1 MKTEIRVN
9 GPLDVPRTLERY
21 RVWGEDPVNR
31 LSPGVFVR
39 AIRVAG
45 AWHGYELRWSGT
57 VDAARLLVSIPGNR
71 SARVLEAAVDEV
83 GRICGLALDVE
94 TFYAAVKEDPVLG
107 PLVPRLWGLRPTLS
121 PHPLE
126 MLIGSV
132 CAQQINLAFAF
143 TVKARLV
150 RRFGVPVNIA
160 GQTVYGFPEAGELAR
175 AQVDE
180 LRRLQLTTRKAE
192 YVVGLAHQVA
202 SGRLDLEALGR
213 GSNDQ
218 VIETLTAVRGFGRWT
233 AEWFLARH
241 LGRGDVCPAGDLAVR
256 RAFERFYNRGRALDE
271 ARVRRRARA
280 WGVHQNMAVH
290 YLLAGQRLSAAAA

>member
-31 LSPGVFVR
+31 LDHDVFVR

-45 AWHGYELRWSGT
+45 AWRGYELRWAGP
-57 VDAARLLVSIPGNR
+57 VDAARLLVSTPGSR
-71 SARVLEAAVDEV
+71 STRVLEAAIDEV
-83 GRICGLALDVE
+83 GRICGLGLDVE
-94 TFYAAVKEDPVLG
+94 TFYAAAKQDPVLG
-107 PLVPRLWGLRPTLS
+107 PLVPQLWGLRPTLS

-132 CAQQINLAFAF
+132 CAQQINLGFAF

-150 RRFGVPVNIA
+150 RRFGIPVEVA
-160 GQTVYGFPEAGELAR
+160 GQTVYGFPDAALLAR
-175 AQVDE
+175 ARVGE
-180 LRRLQLTTRKAE
+180 LRRLQLTARKSE
-192 YVVGLAHQVA
+192 YVIGLARQVA
-202 SGRLDLEALGR
+202 SGALDLEALGQS
-213 GSNDQ
+213 SNEK
-218 VIETLTAVRGFGRWT
+218 VIEALTAVRGFGRWT

-271 ARVRRRARA
+271 AGVRRRAAA
-280 WGVHQNMAVH
+280 WGPHQNMAVH

>member
-31 LSPGVFVR
+31 LDHGVFVR

-45 AWHGYELRWSGT
+45 AWRGYELRWAGP
-57 VDAARLLVSIPGNR
+57 VDAARLLVSTPGSR
-71 SARVLEAAVDEV
+71 STRVLEAAIDEV
-83 GRICGLALDVE
+83 GRICGLGLDVE
-94 TFYAAVKEDPVLG
+94 TFYAAAKQDPVLG
-107 PLVPRLWGLRPTLS
+107 PLVPQLWGLRPTLS

-132 CAQQINLAFAF
+132 CAQQINLGFAF

-150 RRFGVPVNIA
+150 RRFGIPVEVA
-160 GQTVYGFPEAGELAR
+160 GQTVYGFPDAALLAR
-175 AQVDE
+175 ARVGE
-180 LRRLQLTTRKAE
+180 LRRLQLTTRKSE
-192 YVVGLAHQVA
+192 YVIDLARQVA
-202 SGRLDLEALGR
+202 SGALDLEALGQS
-213 GSNDQ
+213 SNEK
-218 VIETLTAVRGFGRWT
+218 VIEALTAVRGFGRWT

-256 RAFERFYNRGRALDE
+256 RAFERFYNRGRALGE
-271 ARVRRRARA
+271 ADVRRRAVA
-280 WGVHQNMAVH
+280 WGPHQNMAVH

>member
-31 LSPGVFVR
+31 LGPGVFVR

-45 AWHGYELRWSGT
+45 SWHGYELRWTGA
-57 VDAARLLVSIPGNR
+57 VDAARLLVSTPGSR
-71 SARVLEAAVDEV
+71 STRVLEAAVDEV
-83 GRICGLALDVE
+83 GLICGLGLDVE
-94 TFYAAVKEDPVLG
+94 TFYAAAKEDPVLG
-107 PLVPRLWGLRPTLS
+107 LLVPRLWGLRPTLS

-150 RRFGVPVNIA
+150 RRFGAPVSVA
-160 GQTVYGFPEAGELAR
+160 GQTVYGFPEAAELAR
-175 AQVDE
+175 AHVDE

-213 GSNDQ
+213 GSNAQ

-280 WGVHQNMAVH
+280 WGTHQNMAVH

>member
-31 LSPGVFVR
+31 LGHGTFVR
-39 AIRVAG
+39 AIRMG
-45 AWHGYELRWSGT
+45 GRWKGYELRWTGT
-57 VDAARLLVSIPGNR
+57 VDAARLLVSTPGDR
-71 SARVLEAAVDEV
+71 STQVIEAAVDEV
-83 GRICGLALDVE
+83 RRLCGLGLDVE
-94 TFYAAVKEDPVLG
+94 SFYAAAKEDPVLG

-121 PHPLE
+121 PQAFE

-150 RRFGVPVNIA
+150 RRFGVPVDVA
-160 GQTVYGFPEAGELAR
+160 GQTVYGFPDPERLAR
-175 AQVDE
+175 ARVGD
-180 LRRLQLTTRKAE
+180 LRRLQLTTRKSE
-192 YVVGLAHQVA
+192 YVIGLAREVA
-202 SGRLDLEALGR
+202 SGALDLAALR
-213 GSNDQ
+213 ARSNEK
-218 VIETLTAVRGFGRWT
+218 VIEALTAVRGFGRWT

-241 LGRGDVCPAGDLAVR
+241 LGRGDVCAAGDLAVR
-256 RAFERFYNRGRALDE
+256 RAFERFYNRGRPLDE
-271 ARVRRRARA
+271 AGVRRHAAA
-280 WGVHQNMAVH
+280 WGPHQNMAVH

>member
-1 MKTEIRVN
+1 MKIEIRVN

-31 LSPGVFVR
+31 LGHGVFVR
-39 AIRVAG
+39 AVRVAG
-45 AWHGYELRWSGT
+45 AWRGYELRWAGP
-57 VDAARLLVSIPGNR
+57 VDAARLLVSTPGSR
-71 SARVLEAAVDEV
+71 STRVLEAAVHEV
-83 GRICGLALDVE
+83 SRICGLGLDVE
-94 TFYAAVKEDPVLG
+94 TFYATAKQDPVLC
-107 PLVPRLWGLRPTLS
+107 PLVSQLWGLRPTLS
-121 PHPLE
+121 PRPFE
-126 MLIGSV
+126 ALIGSV

-150 RRFGVPVNIA
+150 RRFGIPIDVG
-160 GQTVYGFPEAGELAR
+160 GQTVYGFPDAALLAR
-175 AQVDE
+175 APVGE

-192 YVVGLAHQVA
+192 YVVGLARRVA
-202 SGRLDLEALGR
+202 SGALDLEALGES
-213 GSNDQ
+213 SNEK
-218 VIETLTAVRGFGRWT
+218 VIEALTAVRGFGRWT

-271 ARVRRRARA
+271 ADVRRRAVA
-280 WGVHQNMAVH
+280 WGPHQNMAVH

>member
-31 LSPGVFVR
+31 LGPGVFVR

-57 VDAARLLVSIPGNR
+57 VDASRLLVSIPGSR

-94 TFYAAVKEDPVLG
+94 TFYAAAKEDPVLG

-160 GQTVYGFPEAGELAR
+160 GQTVYGFPEAAELAR
-175 AQVDE
+175 AHVDE

>member
-31 LSPGVFVR
+31 LGPGVFVR

-57 VDAARLLVSIPGNR
+57 VDAARLLVSIPGSR

-83 GRICGLALDVE
+83 SRICGLALDVE
-94 TFYAAVKEDPVLG
+94 TFYAAAKEDPVLG

-160 GQTVYGFPEAGELAR
+160 GQTVYGFPEAAELAR
-175 AQVDE
+175 AHVDE
-180 LRRLQLTTRKAE
+180 LRRLQLTTRKSE

>member
-31 LSPGVFVR
+31 LGPGVFVR

-45 AWHGYELRWSGT
+45 AWQGYELRWSGT
-57 VDAARLLVSIPGNR
+57 VDAARLLVSTPGSR
-71 SARVLEAAVDEV
+71 STRVLEAAVDEV
-83 GRICGLALDVE
+83 DRICGLGLDVE
-94 TFYAAVKEDPVLG
+94 TFYAAAKEDPVLG

-150 RRFGVPVNIA
+150 RRFGVPVDIA
-160 GQTVYGFPEAGELAR
+160 GQTVYGFPEAAELAR
-175 AQVDE
+175 AHVDE
-180 LRRLQLTTRKAE
+180 LRRLQLTTRKSE

-213 GSNDQ
+213 GSNAQ

>member
-1 MKTEIRVN
+1 MKTEIRVH

-31 LSPGVFVR
+31 LGAGVFVR

-45 AWHGYELRWSGT
+45 AWQGYELRWSGP
-57 VDAARLLVSIPGNR
+57 VDDARLLVSTPGSR
-71 SARVLEAAVDEV
+71 STRVLEAAVDEV
-83 GRICGLALDVE
+83 GRNCGLGLDVE
-94 TFYAAVKEDPVLG
+94 TFYPAAKEDPVLG

-126 MLIGSV
+126 MLIGAV

-150 RRFGVPVNIA
+150 RRFGVPVNVA
-160 GQTVYGFPEAGELAR
+160 GETVYGFPEAAELAR
-175 AQVDE
+175 ARVDE
-180 LRRLQLTTRKAE
+180 LRGLQLTTRKSE

-202 SGRLDLEALGR
+202 SGGLDLEALGQS
-213 GSNDQ
+213 SNEQ
-218 VIETLTAVRGFGRWT
+218 VIEALTAVRGFGRWT

-256 RAFERFYNRGRALDE
+256 RALQRLYNRRPGLDE
-271 ARVRRRARA
+271 APVRRRARV
-280 WGVHQNMAVH
+280 WGAHQNM
-290 YLLAGQRLSAAAA
+290 

>member
-31 LSPGVFVR
+31 LGPGVFVR
-39 AIRVAG
+39 AIRVAE

-83 GRICGLALDVE
+83 GRICGLGLDVE
-94 TFYAAVKEDPVLG
+94 KFYAAAKEDPVLG
-107 PLVPRLWGLRPTLS
+107 SLVPRLWGLRPTLS

-160 GQTVYGFPEAGELAR
+160 GQTVYGFPEAAELAR
-175 AQVDE
+175 AHVDE
-180 LRRLQLTTRKAE
+180 LRRLQLTTRKSE

>member
-31 LSPGVFVR
+31 LGPGVFVR

-45 AWHGYELRWSGT
+45 AWHGYELCWSGT
-57 VDAARLLVSIPGNR
+57 VDAARLLVSTPGNR
-71 SARVLEAAVDEV
+71 SPRVLEAAVDEV
-83 GRICGLALDVE
+83 GRICGLGLDVE
-94 TFYAAVKEDPVLG
+94 TFYAAAKEDPVLG

-121 PHPLE
+121 PYPLE

-150 RRFGVPVNIA
+150 RRFGVPVDIA
-160 GQTVYGFPEAGELAR
+160 GQTVYGFPEAAELAR
-175 AQVDE
+175 AHVDE

-192 YVVGLAHQVA
+192 YVVGFAHQVA

-280 WGVHQNMAVH
+280 WGAHQNMAVH

>member
-31 LSPGVFVR
+31 LRPGVFVR

-57 VDAARLLVSIPGNR
+57 VDAARLLVSTPGNR
-71 SARVLEAAVDEV
+71 STRVLEAAVDEV
-83 GRICGLALDVE
+83 GRICGLGLDVE
-94 TFYAAVKEDPVLG
+94 TFYAAAREDPVLG

-143 TVKARLV
+143 TVKGRLV
-150 RRFGVPVNIA
+150 RRFGVAVDIA
-160 GQTVYGFPEAGELAR
+160 GQTVYGFPEAAELAR
-175 AQVDE
+175 AHVDE
-180 LRRLQLTTRKAE
+180 LRRLQLKSE
-192 YVVGLAHQVA
+192 YVVGLAHQIA

-213 GSNDQ
+213 GSNAQ

-271 ARVRRRARA
+271 TRVRRRARA
-280 WGVHQNMAVH
+280 WGAHQNMAVH

>member
-31 LSPGVFVR
+31 LGAGVFVR

-83 GRICGLALDVE
+83 DRICGLGLDVE
-94 TFYAAVKEDPVLG
+94 AFYAAAKEDPVLG

-160 GQTVYGFPEAGELAR
+160 GQTVYGFPEAAELAR
-175 AQVDE
+175 AHVDE

>member
-1 MKTEIRVN
+1 MKTEIRVH

-21 RVWGEDPVNR
+21 RVWGKDPVNR
-31 LSPGVFVR
+31 LGAGVFVR

-45 AWHGYELRWSGT
+45 AWQGYELRWSGP
-57 VDAARLLVSIPGNR
+57 VDDARLLVSTPGSR
-71 SARVLEAAVDEV
+71 STRVLEAAVDEV
-83 GRICGLALDVE
+83 GRICGLGLDVE
-94 TFYAAVKEDPVLG
+94 TFYAAAKEDPVLG

-121 PHPLE
+121 PLPLE
-126 MLIGSV
+126 MLIGAV

-150 RRFGVPVNIA
+150 RRFGVPVNVA
-160 GQTVYGFPEAGELAR
+160 GETVYGFPEAAELAR
-175 AQVDE
+175 ARVDE
-180 LRRLQLTTRKAE
+180 LRGLQLTTRKSE

-202 SGRLDLEALGR
+202 SGGLDLEALGQS
-213 GSNDQ
+213 SNEQ
-218 VIETLTAVRGFGRWT
+218 VIEALTAVRGFGRWT

-280 WGVHQNMAVH
+280 WGAHQNMAVH
-290 YLLAGQRLSAAAA
+290 YLLAAQRLSAAAA

>member
-31 LSPGVFVR
+31 LGAGVFVR

-57 VDAARLLVSIPGNR
+57 VDAARLLVSTPGNR

-83 GRICGLALDVE
+83 GRICGLGLDVE
-94 TFYAAVKEDPVLG
+94 TFYAAAKEDPVLG

-150 RRFGVPVNIA
+150 RRFGAPVDIA
-160 GQTVYGFPEAGELAR
+160 GQTVYGFPEAADLAR
-175 AQVDE
+175 AHVDE